1 MTRLWAFSDGPP
13 LSTCETMEPHHHT
26 KAQLSPSPYK
36 ISVSRNSYTTNEN
49 LKVTISG
56 LGSKKFNGF
65 ILQARGMNSSVAWP
79 VGKFTEIPEEGVR
92 WKFPFPIQL
101 KDLVPVVRKV
111 DSAIHWIAQLVV
123 VILNRW
129 IAIYSVDSAIQ
140 LSNNR
145 GLDLV
150 PRKMVKFNQGL
161 SQTLSKGLV
170 STKSSLQNTVKSL
183 TQETEMVT
191 QHVTL
196 SIKYKNG
203 TKF

>member
-1 MTRLWAFSDGPP
+1 M
-13 LSTCETMEPHHHT
+13 
-26 KAQLSPSPYK
+26 
-36 ISVSRNSYTTNEN
+36 
-49 LKVTISG
+49 
-56 LGSKKFNGF
+56 
-65 ILQARGMNSSVAWP
+65 
-79 VGKFTEIPEEGVR
+79 
-92 WKFPFPIQL
+92 
-101 KDLVPVVRKV
+101 
-111 DSAIHWIAQLVV
+111 VV